1 MESERTNHERLR
13 RLADFFVEDVLS
25 ASDEEILA
33 ELDSEGGADAL
44 KAEMTAD
51 VEAAKTRLG
60 KAKLAAAR
68 RAVSA
73 DRTRRHS
80 RQRFAPDQARKRLTE
95 AVKGHVGSTRL
106 TLAARE
112 GQGIPDEDLEG
123 LIEDATDL
131 GLNIG
136 EATEDSSDSG

>member
-1 MESERTNHERLR
+1 MESERASHERLR

-33 ELDSEGGADAL
+33 ELDGEGGADAL

-73 DRTRRHS
+73 DRTQRHS
-80 RQRFAPDQARKRLTE
+80 RQEFGPDQARKRLTD
-95 AVKGHVGSTRL
+95 AVKGHAASSRL
-106 TLAARE
+106 TLAARD
-112 GQGIPDEDLEG
+112 GQSIPDEDLEG

-136 EATEDSSDSG
+136 EATEDSSDSS